1 MIGLYH
7 YNLNLFGKELR
18 RIRKQFKLTLKDV
31 SKLSGINCDTLGR
44 IENGKVI
51 PKYETLEF
59 LSPIYKQDI
68 NALFLKYRIND
79 YPVFYDIQAKLEAK
93 IDRDEFN
100 TLDIEIK
107 ELEILPKSII
117 GNFFKNYIEQM
128 ILLAKAIILYKN
140 KHENN
145 EALNKLNK
153 AMKLTNPTFVLND
166 YDSFIYSPME
176 IRILMNMAL
185 VLNRLDGSERYIE
198 IMEFCIDAIEPKNE
212 IYPKICH
219 DLSSAYMQN
228 KNYEKAL
235 ELSLNG
241 IKACQRYRNYH
252 RLSLL
257 YYDKGIAEYKLN
269 KNEYIQSLKTSLTL
283 SEAFGQIELKN
294 TIIKK
299 CKSILE

>member
-1 MIGLYH
+1 MYH

-18 RIRKQFKLTLKDV
+18 RIRKQFKLTLRDV
-31 SKLSGINCDTLGR
+31 SELSGVNCDTLGR
-44 IENGKVI
+44 IESGKVI

-68 NALFLKYRIND
+68 NTLFLKYRINN
-79 YPVFYDIQAKLEAK
+79 YSIFYDIQAKLEAK

-100 TLDIEIK
+100 TLDIEVK
-107 ELEILPKSII
+107 ALEKLPKFII
-117 GNFFKNYIEQM
+117 GRFYKNYIEQM

-140 KHENN
+140 KHENDD
-145 EALNKLNK
+145 ALNKLTE
-153 AMKLTNPTFVLND
+153 AMKLTNPSFILDD
-166 YDSFIYSPME
+166 YNSFIYSPME

-185 VLNRLDGSERYIE
+185 VLNRLDNSEKHLE
-198 IMEFCIDAIEPKNE
+198 IMEFCIDTIKPKNE

-219 DLSSAYMQN
+219 NLSSAYMKN
-228 KNYEKAL
+228 KNYKKTL
-235 ELSLNG
+235 ELSLDG
-241 IKACQRYRNYH
+241 IKACQRYRNYY

-257 YYDKGIAEYKLN
+257 YYDKGIAEYELN

-283 SEAFGQIELKN
+283 CDAFGQAELKN

-299 CKSILE
+299 CKNILE